1 MCGHKGCHA
10 KSRSYEE
17 DKIALA
23 SPLRF
28 FAWHPP
34 RGIEQMD
41 SSMMTYISF
50 RPAANVE
57 KSRPV
62 SRGVA
67 LAPCRE
73 VEKRVEPIGGRAA
86 VIGQQLM

>member
-1 MCGHKGCHA
+1 
-10 KSRSYEE
+10 
-17 DKIALA
+17 
-23 SPLRF
+23 
-28 FAWHPP
+28 
-34 RGIEQMD
+34 MD